1 MKRSYLILLVAPTI
15 ALGGC
20 GGELA
25 ASIPALAN
33 VGQATGLGVNASDE
47 EQIAQVIE
55 EVQQGM
61 EARQIF
67 KVLAHVS
74 RNYHDSEGRDYAAI
88 EAYLNYVFKKYRT
101 IRVTRVVP
109 RILVQGVQARA
120 VETFGT
126 VAEPQDLSSDPPI
139 NMQGQVTVSLEK
151 AGGQWQI
158 VEWGSL
164 L

>member
-1 MKRSYLILLVAPTI
+1 MNRSYLILLVAPT
-15 ALGGC
+15 LVFGGC
-20 GGELA
+20 GGKLA
-25 ASIPALAN
+25 GSIPALADLN
-33 VGQATGLGVNASDE
+33 VSDE

-109 RILVQGVQARA
+109 RIVVQGVQARA

-126 VAEPQDLSSDPPI
+126 VAEPQDPSGEPPI

-151 AGGQWQI
+151 TGGQWQI

>member
-1 MKRSYLILLVAPTI
+1 MNRSYLILLVAPTI
-15 ALGGC
+15 VFGGC
-20 GGELA
+20 GGDLA
-25 ASIPALAN
+25 GSIPALAN
-33 VGQATGLGVNASDE
+33 LNASDE

-126 VAEPQDLSSDPPI
+126 VAEPQDPSSEPPI

-151 AGGQWQI
+151 VGGQWQI